1 MSTRKEALMK
11 RRQLAGWLVL
21 LSIAAAGCGSA
32 TQDAT
37 RRTNATTPSAAE
49 SQQAADA
56 RKPKPHKS
64 PKLQG
69 KFRNL
74 AVGDGAAPG
83 CKGDLSSLPA
93 GFATSPAVWMSTI
106 KGPRNLVFT
115 RENALC
121 LHGFTAERAVTVTV
135 SDGRHAYTTTAQPT
149 AGKLAFSQYEPPE
162 SLFNG
167 ARLRVYDIGGGV
179 MQSRT
184 WDFVPQSAAR
194 ESLAA
199 AGHFT
204 ISATQ
209 GSTTASYR
217 QSLAVPTN
225 PERARLRGES
235 KRRLVVD
242 GFEQGYTIPIG
253 LYRMAAGASDQATLV
268 RQLGSVVMPA
278 SRTAVF
284 AVPQSAAGSTY
295 CVTVPLAVQEN
306 CPSF

>member
-1 MSTRKEALMK
+1 MK

-21 LSIAAAGCGSA
+21 LSIAATGCGSA

-37 RRTNATTPSAAE
+37 PPTNTTTLRADE
-49 SQQAADA
+49 NRQAAA
-56 RKPKPHKS
+56 TRKPKPRKG
-64 PKLQG
+64 PKLKG

-74 AVGDGAAPG
+74 AAGDGDAPE
-83 CKGDLSSLPA
+83 CRRDLSSLPA

-106 KGPRNLVFT
+106 QGPSNLVFT
-115 RENALC
+115 GENALC
-121 LHGFTAERAVTVTV
+121 LHGFTAEQAVTITV
-135 SDGRHAYTTTAQPT
+135 ADGRHGYTTTAQPT
-149 AGKLAFSQYEPPE
+149 AGKLTFDVYEPPE

-167 ARLRVYDIGGGV
+167 ARLRVYDIGSGV
-179 MQSRT
+179 MQSET

-217 QSLAVPTN
+217 QSVAVPTN

-235 KRRLVVD
+235 KRRLVVA
-242 GFEQGYTIPIG
+242 GFKQGDTIPIG
-253 LYRMAAGASDQATLV
+253 LYRLAAGASDQATLV
-268 RQLGSVVMPA
+268 RQLGSVVMPR

-295 CVTVPLAVQEN
+295 CVTVPLATQYN

>member
-1 MSTRKEALMK
+1 ME

-21 LSIAAAGCGSA
+21 LSITAAGCGSA

-37 RRTNATTPSAAE
+37 RRTNTTARSAAE
-49 SQQAADA
+49 SRQAAGA
-56 RKPKPHKS
+56 RKPKPHKG
-64 PKLQG
+64 PKLPG

-74 AVGDGAAPG
+74 AAGDGDAPE
-83 CKGDLSSLPA
+83 CKRDLSSLPA
-93 GFATSPAVWMSTI
+93 EFATSPAVWMSTI
-106 KGPRNLVFT
+106 QGPSSLVFND
-115 RENALC
+115 ENALC
-121 LHGFTAERAVTVTV
+121 LHGFTADGAITVTV
-135 SDGRHAYTTTAQPT
+135 SDGRHGYTTTAQPT
-149 AGKLAFSQYEPPE
+149 DGKLTFDRYEPPE

-167 ARLRVYDIGGGV
+167 ARLRVYDIGTGV
-179 MQSRT
+179 MQSET

-209 GSTTASYR
+209 GSTTASFR
-217 QSLAVPTN
+217 QSVAVPTN

-242 GFEQGYTIPIG
+242 GFKQGDTIPIG
-253 LYRMAAGASDQATLV
+253 LYSLAGGASDQATLV
-268 RQLGSVVMPA
+268 RQLGSVVMPR

-284 AVPQSAAGSTY
+284 PVPQSAAGSTY
-295 CVTVPLAVQEN
+295 CVTVPLATQYN